1 MENKKKK
8 DEDPLVNASIDK
20 NDAPDISLEGKDA
33 PKDPAGDENL
43 SKAPSG
49 DGAVAKAPVTE
60 DEFKGKIVAVQGPV
74 VDVQFPE
81 GKATPSLYILL
92 KTITFDGREV
102 FLEVAEH
109 LSSTKAR
116 CISLSSTLN
125 IQKNAEVVDTGQP
138 VTLEVGDELF
148 GRVVDVAGKPLDQ
161 GPMIKTGMVVPI
173 RKPTPKTIFNIND
186 KMGMKPEVLE
196 TGIKVID
203 LLYPLVK
210 GSKTGVLGGAGCG
223 KSVIILELINNIVSK
238 HSGACVFCGI
248 GERIRE
254 GNELYYELK
263 EHNLLSK
270 VMLAFGQMDQPPGAR
285 YEVVNTGITMAEYL
299 ASKNKDVLLFMD
311 NIFRF
316 VQGGAEVSTLLG
328 RVPSETGYQPT
339 LASEVASVQERIRS
353 IEGGGSITAF
363 QAVYVPADDFT
374 DPAVVAIFSY
384 LDSVITLSRD
394 LVQKGIYPA
403 IDPLTG
409 SCTNLDYNIVGRRH
423 YDISQKIIYMLN
435 KYRQLYK
442 IVQVIGLEELS
453 KEDRITYTRAEK
465 IINFLTQ
472 PFVVGEIYIGKKGEY
487 VTIPESLDS
496 CEKIID
502 GRADKLDA
510 KRFYMIGRVNDV

>member
-1 MENKKKK
+1 MQEEKKPGENHLEVEAKEEKEKLGEGLLK
-8 DEDPLVNASIDK
+8 VEAAAAKEKVPEVEEKEAGPTVK
-20 NDAPDISLEGKDA
+20 ETPDRTALIGK
-33 PKDPAGDENL
+33 
-43 SKAPSG
+43 
-49 DGAVAKAPVTE
+49 VTS
-60 DEFKGKIVAVQGPV
+60 VQGPV
-74 VDVQFPE
+74 VDVLFPE
-81 GKATPSLYILL
+81 GKASPSLYTLL
-92 KTITFDGREV
+92 KTKAFDGRVV

-109 LSSTKAR
+109 LSSTLTR

-125 IQKNAEVVDTGQP
+125 IQKSSEVIDTGLP
-138 VTLEVGDELF
+138 ITIPIGDELF
-148 GRVVDVAGKPLDQ
+148 GRVVDVAGNPLDK
-161 GPMIKTGMVVPI
+161 GPVIDTGIRHPI
-173 RKPTPKTIFNIND
+173 RKPTAKNVFNIVD
-186 KMGMKPEVLE
+186 KLGTKPEVLE
-196 TGIKVID
+196 TGIKVLD

-210 GSKTGVLGGAGCG
+210 GSKTGILGGAGCG
-223 KSVIILELINNIVSK
+223 KSVVILELMNNIVSK

-263 EHNLLSK
+263 EHNLLPK

-339 LASEVASVQERIRS
+339 LASEVAGIQERIRS

-384 LDSVITLSRD
+384 LDSIITLSRD
-394 LVQKGIYPA
+394 LIQKGIYPA

-409 SCTNLDYNIVGRRH
+409 SSTNLDYNIVGRRH
-423 YDISQKIIYMLN
+423 YNISQQVIYMLN

-442 IVQVIGLEELS
+442 IVQVIGVEELS
-453 KEDRITYTRAEK
+453 KEDKLTYMRAEK
-465 IINFLTQ
+465 MIFFLTQ

-487 VTIPESLDS
+487 VTVPEMLDS

-502 GRADKLDA
+502 GRLDKLEA
-510 KRFYMIGRVNDV
+510 KNFYMIGKVK

>member
-1 MENKKKK
+1 MGEKQKNQENKTKP
-8 DEDPLVNASIDK
+8 ESLNPVEPLAGSGEV
-20 NDAPDISLEGKDA
+20 PTDI
-33 PKDPAGDENL
+33 
-43 SKAPSG
+43 
-49 DGAVAKAPVTE
+49 
-60 DEFKGKIVAVQGPV
+60 KGRIVAVQGPV
-74 VDVQFPE
+74 VDVEFPKQ
-81 GKATPSLYILL
+81 KACPSLYILL
-92 KTITFDGREV
+92 KTHTFDGREV

-109 LSSTKAR
+109 LSSTRTR

-125 IQKNAEVVDTGQP
+125 LQKNAEVIDTGSA
-138 VTLEVGDELF
+138 VTLPLGDELF
-148 GRVVDVAGKPLDQ
+148 GRVVDVSGKPLDQ
-161 GPMIKTGMVVPI
+161 GPEIETGMRQPI
-173 RKPTPKTIFNIND
+173 RKPAAKNIFNISD
-186 KMGMKPEVLE
+186 KLGSKPEVLE
-196 TGIKVID
+196 TGIKIID

-210 GSKTGVLGGAGCG
+210 GSKTGILGGAGCG
-223 KSVIILELINNIVSK
+223 KSIIILELMNNIVSK

-263 EHNLLSK
+263 EHNLLEK
-270 VMLAFGQMDQPPGAR
+270 VMLAFGQMDQPPGVR

-423 YDISQKIIYMLN
+423 YDIAQQVIFLLN
-435 KYRQLYK
+435 KYRLLYK
-442 IVQVIGLEELS
+442 IVQIIGLEELS
-453 KEDRITYTRAEK
+453 KEDRIAYTRAEK

-487 VTIPESLDS
+487 VTAYEALDS
-496 CEKIID
+496 FEMIID
-502 GRADKLDA
+502 GRTDKVA
-510 KRFYMIGRVNDV
+510 ATNFYMIGKIKE

>member
-1 MENKKKK
+1 MENKQT
-8 DEDPLVNASIDK
+8 PLEPKPESIPGTKSD
-20 NDAPDISLEGKDA
+20 LETPGR
-33 PKDPAGDENL
+33 
-43 SKAPSG
+43 
-49 DGAVAKAPVTE
+49 
-60 DEFKGKIVAVQGPV
+60 IVAVQGPV

-81 GKATPSLYILL
+81 GKATPTLFVLL
-92 KTITFDGREV
+92 RTHAFDGREV

-109 LSSTKAR
+109 ISSTRAR
-116 CISLSSTLN
+116 CISLTSTLN
-125 IQKNAEVVDTGQP
+125 LQKNAEVFDTGLP
-138 VTLEVGDELF
+138 VTLPLSDDLF
-148 GRVVDVAGKPLDQ
+148 GRVVDVSGKPLDQ
-161 GPMIKTGMVVPI
+161 GPPIKSELREPI
-173 RKPTPKTIFNIND
+173 RKPAPKNIFNITD
-186 KMGMKPEVLE
+186 KTGSKMEVLE

-210 GSKTGVLGGAGCG
+210 GSKTGILGGAGCG
-223 KSVIILELINNIVSK
+223 KSVIILELINNIVSR

-263 EHNLLSK
+263 DHNLIDK

-339 LASEVASVQERIRS
+339 LASEVAGVQERIRS

-394 LVQKGIYPA
+394 LVQRGIYPA

-409 SCTNLDYNIVGRRH
+409 SCTNLDYNIVGKRH
-423 YDISQKIIYMLN
+423 YDISQQVIFMLN
-435 KYRQLYK
+435 KYKALYK

-453 KEDRITYTRAEK
+453 KEDKTVYTRAEK
-465 IINFLTQ
+465 VINLLTQ
-472 PFVVGEIYIGKKGEY
+472 PFVVGEVYIGKKGEY
-487 VTIPESLDS
+487 VTIPDTLDS
-496 CEKIID
+496 FEKVID
-502 GRADKLDA
+502 GKMDKMPPTN
-510 KRFYMIGRVNDV
+510 FYMIGKVKD

>member
-1 MENKKKK
+1 MEDEKKK
-8 DEDPLVNASIDK
+8 DEGLKEESQGTKEDNRQQESPEVQK
-20 NDAPDISLEGKDA
+20 QPDNTQPVA
-33 PKDPAGDENL
+33 A
-43 SKAPSG
+43 
-49 DGAVAKAPVTE
+49 AVAATE
-60 DEFKGKIVAVQGPV
+60 FQDESYSKGKIISVQGPV
-74 VDVQFPE
+74 VDVEFPV
-81 GKATPSLYILL
+81 GKNAPSLYTLL
-92 KTITFDGREV
+92 KTSDFDGREV

-109 LSSTKAR
+109 MTNTRVR
-116 CISLSSTLN
+116 CVSLSSTLN
-125 IQKNAEVVDTGQP
+125 LQKSTEVFDTGLP
-138 VTLEVGDELF
+138 VTLPLTDALF
-148 GRVVDVAGKPLDQ
+148 SRVVDVSGKPLDQ
-161 GPMIKTGMVVPI
+161 GPIITSERMDPI
-173 RKPTPKTIFNIND
+173 RKPTPKQTFNIVD
-186 KMGMKPEVLE
+186 KLGSKPEVLE
-196 TGIKVID
+196 TGIKVLD

-210 GSKTGVLGGAGCG
+210 GSKTGILGGAGCG

-263 EHNLLSK
+263 EHNLLEK

-363 QAVYVPADDFT
+363 QAVYVPADDMT

-394 LVQKGIYPA
+394 LIQKGIYPA

-409 SCTNLDYNIVGRRH
+409 SCTNLDPNIVGRRH
-423 YDISQKIIYMLN
+423 YHLAERLIFMLN

-442 IVQVIGLEELS
+442 IVQVIGVEELS
-453 KEDRITYTRAEK
+453 KEDRTVFTRAEK
-465 IINFLTQ
+465 LTNFLTQ
-472 PFVVGEIYIGKKGEY
+472 PFVVGEIYIGRKGEY
-487 VTIPESLDS
+487 VTIPETLESV
-496 CEKIID
+496 EKIID
-502 GRADKLDA
+502 GRLDKVDA
-510 KRFYMIGRVNDV
+510 RNFYMIGKVKD

>member
-1 MENKKKK
+1 MDNPEASKDQTKKENIVKEANKEASHIEKK
-8 DEDPLVNASIDK
+8 DADL
-20 NDAPDISLEGKDA
+20 
-33 PKDPAGDENL
+33 
-43 SKAPSG
+43 
-49 DGAVAKAPVTE
+49 
-60 DEFKGKIVAVQGPV
+60 KGHIVSVQGPV
-74 VDVQFPE
+74 VDVQFPQ
-81 GKATPSLYILL
+81 GKATPSLYTLL
-92 KTITFDGREV
+92 KTHTFDDKEV

-109 LSSTKAR
+109 LSSTRAR
-116 CISLSSTLN
+116 CISLASTLN
-125 IQKNAEVVDTGQP
+125 LQKNSTVEDTGLP
-138 VTLEVGDELF
+138 ITIPIGDELF
-148 GRVVDVAGKPLDQ
+148 SRVVDVSGKPLDK
-161 GPMIKTGMVVPI
+161 GPEINTGVRHPI
-173 RKPTPKTIFNIND
+173 RKPAHKNIFNISD
-186 KMGMKPEVLE
+186 KLGSKVEVLE

-210 GSKTGVLGGAGCG
+210 GSKTGILGGAGCG
-223 KSVIILELINNIVSK
+223 KSIIILELMNNIISK

-263 EHNLLSK
+263 EHNLLEK
-270 VMLAFGQMDQPPGAR
+270 VMLAFGQMDQPPGVR

-311 NIFRF
+311 NIYRF

-374 DPAVVAIFSY
+374 DPAVVTIFSY
-384 LDSVITLSRD
+384 LDSVITLSRE

-409 SCTNLDYNIVGRRH
+409 SCTNLDYDIVGRRH
-423 YDISQKIIYMLN
+423 YDIAEKTIFMIN
-435 KYRQLYK
+435 KYKQLYK
-442 IVQVIGLEELS
+442 IVQVIGIEELS
-453 KEDRITYTRAEK
+453 KEDRSAYQRAEK
-465 IINFLTQ
+465 IINLLTQ

-487 VTIPESLDS
+487 VSIPDTLDS
-496 CEKIID
+496 FEKIID
-502 GRADKLDA
+502 GRMDKVDA
-510 KRFYMIGRVNDV
+510 KNFYMIGKVKDA